1 MSLVIPEEIVKAS
14 QMTEQDMKLEI
25 AVMLYQLGKISSD
38 KVQAWTGLSITDFR
52 QMLAKRQLSTSYNS
66 IDLMQGAQSLQAD
79 KDQLNTDN
87 PLRGSVTFEHD
98 IISPIDV
105 SWDAQA

>member
-1 MSLVIPEEIVKAS
+1 MGLVIPEEIVKAS

-38 KVQAWTGLSITDFR
+38 KVQVWTGLSVIGF
-52 QMLAKRQLSTSYNS
+52 QQILAKRQLSTGYNS
-66 IDLMQGAQSLQAD
+66 INLMQDIQSPQAD
-79 KDQLNTDN
+79 KNQLDTDN
-87 PLRGSVTFEHD
+87 PLKDNVTFERD
-98 IISPIDV
+98 IISPVDV